1 MFASW
6 PLLVLVAPPLTPR
19 SSCPAAPRQLASS
32 PRRRRAGE
40 AYAGA
45 FTGVDRI
52 RDGST
57 DAKAPARRLLRAVAD
72 EGCKESSE
80 GNVENP

>member
-19 SSCPAAPRQLASS
+19 SSYRAAPRQLAAS
-32 PRRRRAGE
+32 PSRRRAE
-40 AYAGA
+40 RRNAGA

-80 GNVENP
+80 GNVEDP